1 MTSTNAV
8 DVLHPDWVAALERTG
23 GNGPTGLILT
33 RQGVP
38 ILPGTSAEG
47 VARGGYVLKE
57 ADGAAPDVIIIGTGS
72 GNSIPSPEFDDQKIA
87 IIEKGTFGGT
97 CLNVGC
103 IPTKMYVYAADIAV
117 AAREAGEVKALM
129 RAEDDA
135 HHAKRHYEWMVKH
148 YDKMARDAAEVMRRV
163 RAGEDMK
170 IPPLGGTTTHLH
182 FD

>member
-1 MTSTNAV
+1 MTHTDSDPRTTEEIWYQVHQLNRAV
-8 DVLHPDWVAALERTG
+8 YRSRTARETARYVRECAQYSDAKHAER
-23 GNGPTGLILT
+23 I
-33 RQGVP
+33 
-38 ILPGTSAEG
+38 
-47 VARGGYVLKE
+47 
-57 ADGAAPDVIIIGTGS
+57 
-72 GNSIPSPEFDDQKIA
+72 
-87 IIEKGTFGGT
+87 
-97 CLNVGC
+97 
-103 IPTKMYVYAADIAV
+103 V